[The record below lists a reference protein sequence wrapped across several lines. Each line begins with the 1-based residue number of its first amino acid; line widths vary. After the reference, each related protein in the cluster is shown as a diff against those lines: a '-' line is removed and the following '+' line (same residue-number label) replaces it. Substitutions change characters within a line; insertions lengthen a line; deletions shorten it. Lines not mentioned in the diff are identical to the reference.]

1 MSGAFGCLLG
11 GDSQVLSE
19 LSWVW
24 GGPCH
29 LNVDLSADVHPCPQ
43 SEVHAIGAVD
53 KFLKLFCCDPFT
65 DFPDAEG
72 RTFRT
77 NWAEGMVIETS
88 FKIFGDS
95 LVPATTWGHR
105 CLCRLPPLLRLA
117 CAEFVMNV
125 EELGCHDEVSA
136 RHILDAERSA
146 CCRWQHS
153 RDEPAAASPA
163 PVIVC
168 GWMKVLFFNAPCWIR
183 TNGRLLRRQLLYPA
197 ELRELDPH
205 FGRRA

>member
-11 GDSQVLSE
+11 GDSQVRSE

-24 GGPCH
+24 GVPCH

-105 CLCRLPPLLRLA
+105 CLCCLPPLLRLA

-146 CCRWQHS
+146 CCSWQHF

-183 TNGRLLRRQLLYPA
+183 TNDRLLRRRKNSRSWTVF
-197 ELRELDPH
+197 LRL
-205 FGRRA
+205 